1 MMTLLMEGTSLQEEL
16 ARIPPEYQ
24 DVFRAT
30 IEGELRQAA
39 ISEDQEVLRFL
50 RGRLTDFQRG
60 AFIRPDGR
68 TGMMTLGPDG
78 KYAQALDAMAKGYE
92 GTGEDAE
99 KERRA
104 TMLKI
109 GGIVVVAVLFLLF
122 AFRGR
127 GSDEDEA
134 AAQAAGEGTPAAA
147 ITNADVAGLPT
158 PTPEPLPETAGN
170 VETLRSVGGSGGGL
184 TLGRPASLELH
195 YSASEQVLALAIDPS
210 QTTPRGELTYQE
222 AIMLSENP
230 LAVWLFG
237 TVLNYAIGIP
247 DSMVRSLQP
256 EDRIILNTDT
266 GASLQ
271 FVVAEVDER
280 PNYATSE
287 LFSQD
292 RIGMTLFALPAI
304 SEDNVAIAIAN
315 YDISQENVAAMP
327 TWEIG
332 DSFPLGPIEL
342 RITDAAFNHT
352 LNGRL
357 DVAITGEITGE
368 IAANTVLLSLSSSA
382 DQTES
387 IDLQLADETTS
398 WGSAFTVS
406 EDVQGTTLFS
416 EFRVFPSGDVETVRL
431 GEAPRLA
438 ESLQITMTESVWHLD
453 RGEATVRLSILN
465 PGDGAVRL
473 GPDYFQTSMEGGDL
487 PYVVVPNLPVL
498 IPGGETVVLDVSF
511 IPAVLD
517 QNVRMRIGSNLWE
530 VSGFPNP

>member
-1 MMTLLMEGTSLQEEL
+1 MTLLMEEASLQEEL
-16 ARIPPEYQ
+16 AKIPPEYQ

-30 IEGELRQAA
+30 IEDELRQAA
-39 ISEDQEVLRFL
+39 ISDDQEVLRFL

-92 GTGEDAE
+92 ETGEDAE

-104 TMLKI
+104 TLLKI
-109 GGIVVVAVLFLLF
+109 GGIVVVAILSLFF
-122 AFRGR
+122 AFSGR
-127 GSDEDEA
+127 RSGDEEEA
-134 AAQAAGEGTPAAA
+134 AAPAVGEGTSAAA
-147 ITNADVAGLPT
+147 IANPKVTALPT
-158 PTPEPLPETAGN
+158 PTLAPLPETAGN

-195 YSASEQVLALAIDPS
+195 YSATEQVLALAIDPS

-256 EDRIILNTDT
+256 GDHIILNTDT
-266 GASLQ
+266 GASLH

-304 SEDNVAIAIAN
+304 SEDQVAVAIAN
-315 YDISQENVAAMP
+315 YDISQENVAAVP

-332 DSFPLGPIEL
+332 DAFPLGPVEM
-342 RITDAAFNHT
+342 RIIDAAFNHT
-352 LNGRL
+352 IEGRL
-357 DVAITGEITGE
+357 NVAITGETTGD
-368 IAANTVLLSLSSSA
+368 IAGNTMLLSLSSSV

-387 IDLQLADETTS
+387 VDLQLTGEMTS
-398 WGSAFTVS
+398 WGSVFTVS
-406 EDVQGTTLFS
+406 EDVEGTTLFA
-416 EFRVFPSGDVETVRL
+416 EARVFPSGDVEMVRL
-431 GEAPRLA
+431 GEVPRLA
-438 ESLQITMTESVWHLD
+438 ESLQITITESVWHQEQ
-453 RGEATVRLSILN
+453 GKAAVRLSIFN

-473 GPDYFQTSMEGGDL
+473 GPNYFQISMEGGDL
-487 PYVVVPNLPVL
+487 PYVVVPNLPIL

-517 QNVRMRIGSNLWE
+517 QNVSMRIGSNLWE

>member
-1 MMTLLMEGTSLQEEL
+1 MTLLMEEASLQEEL

-30 IEGELRQAA
+30 IEGELRQAG
-39 ISEDQEVLRFL
+39 ISDDQEVLRFL

-78 KYAQALDAMAKGYE
+78 KYAQALNAMAKGYE
-92 GTGEDAE
+92 ETDEDAE

-104 TMLKI
+104 TVLKI
-109 GGIVVVAVLFLLF
+109 GAIAVVAILFLLF
-122 AFRGR
+122 AFSSR

-134 AAQAAGEGTPAAA
+134 AAQTVEEGTLAVV
-147 ITNADVAGLPT
+147 ITNPDLTGLPT
-158 PTPEPLPETAGN
+158 PTLEPLPETAGN

-195 YSASEQVLALAIDPS
+195 YSATEQVLALAIDPS

-247 DSMVRSLQP
+247 DNMVRSLQP
-256 EDRIILNTDT
+256 GDRIVLNTDT

-271 FVVAEVDER
+271 FVVAQVDER

-287 LFSQD
+287 LFSQS
-292 RIGMTLFALPAI
+292 RIGMTLFALPA
-304 SEDNVAIAIAN
+304 VAEESVAVAIAN
-315 YDISQENVAAMP
+315 YDISRENISAAS
-327 TWEIG
+327 TWTVG
-332 DSFPLGPIEL
+332 DSFSLGPIE
-342 RITDAAFNHT
+342 ISVASVVFNHT
-352 LNGRL
+352 ADGRL
-357 DVAITGEITGE
+357 NVALAGEFNGETGP
-368 IAANTVLLSLSSSA
+368 NTLLLSLSSST

-387 IDLQLADETTS
+387 IELGLTSGTTAWS
-398 WGSAFTVS
+398 SAFTVS
-406 EDVQGTTLFS
+406 ERVQGTTLFA
-416 EFRVFPSGDVETVRL
+416 EFRVFPSGQVETVRL
-431 GEAPRLA
+431 GEVPQLA
-438 ESLQITMTESVWHLD
+438 DSLQITITESVWLLD
-453 RGEATVRLSILN
+453 RGEAAVRLSIFN

-473 GPDYFQTSMEGGDL
+473 GPDYFQISMEGDDL
-487 PYVVVPNLPVL
+487 PFVVMPNLPIL

-511 IPAVLD
+511 VPAVLH

>member
-1 MMTLLMEGTSLQEEL
+1 M
-16 ARIPPEYQ
+16 
-24 DVFRAT
+24 
-30 IEGELRQAA
+30 
-39 ISEDQEVLRFL
+39 
-50 RGRLTDFQRG
+50 
-60 AFIRPDGR
+60 
-68 TGMMTLGPDG
+68 
-78 KYAQALDAMAKGYE
+78 
-92 GTGEDAE
+92 
-99 KERRA
+99 
-104 TMLKI
+104 
-109 GGIVVVAVLFLLF
+109 
-122 AFRGR
+122 
-127 GSDEDEA
+127 
-134 AAQAAGEGTPAAA
+134 
-147 ITNADVAGLPT
+147 
-158 PTPEPLPETAGN
+158 
-170 VETLRSVGGSGGGL
+170 
-184 TLGRPASLELH
+184 GRPASLELH

-304 SEDNVAIAIAN
+304 SEDNVAIAVAN
-315 YDISQENVAAMP
+315 YDISQENVAAVP

-332 DSFPLGPIEL
+332 DSLPLGPVEL
-342 RITDAAFNHT
+342 RVTDAAFNHT

-357 DVAITGEITGE
+357 DVAITGEITGD
-368 IAANTVLLSLSSSA
+368 IAANTVLLSLSSRA

-387 IDLQLADETTS
+387 VDLQLTDETTS